1 MRILLVEDDLQ
12 LSESLAEALTS
23 QGDRVDMA
31 TDGEIAW
38 QFLKTLTYDLLLLDV
53 TLPKLDGIGLC
64 RRVRSRGYLL
74 PILMLT
80 ARDTTHDKIVG
91 LDAGADVY
99 MVKPFNLGE
108 LLAQIRALM
117 RRGQV
122 APTPVLSWENLS
134 LNPSTYEV
142 TYGDRPLR
150 LTPKEFAI
158 LELLLRHGK
167 QVLNRCFIIESL
179 WSLENSPGEETV
191 KVHIKSLRKKLRHA
205 GAPKDWIQTVHGL
218 GYRLKS
224 SQKN

>member
-1 MRILLVEDDLQ
+1 MQILLVEDDLQ
-12 LSESLAEALTS
+12 LSESLAEALSTK
-23 QGDRVDMA
+23 GDRVDIA
-31 TDGEIAW
+31 TDGEMAW
-38 QFLKTLTYDLLLLDV
+38 RFLKTLTYDLLLLDV

-64 RRVRSRGYLL
+64 RRLRSQGYIL

-80 ARDTTHDKIVG
+80 ARDTTNDKILG

-99 MVKPFNLGE
+99 MVKPFDLGE
-108 LLAQIRALM
+108 LLAQIRALI

-122 APTPVLSWENLS
+122 APTPVLCWENLS

-142 TYGDRPLR
+142 TYNECPLR

-167 QVLNRCFIIESL
+167 QVLNRGFIIESL

-191 KVHIKSLRKKLRHA
+191 KVHLKSLRKKLRNA
-205 GAPKDWIQTVHGL
+205 GADRDWIQTVHGL

-224 SQKN
+224 L